1 MAVVQISKI
10 QVRRGKKNVGI
21 GVPQLS
27 AAEFAWA
34 VDSQELFIGNGSI
47 TEGAPYVGNT
57 KIITEHD
64 NILELASAY
73 RFALPEPS
81 IGLSVDR
88 SLQSKLDEYVS
99 ILDFGAVSDGST
111 DNVAAFETAFSE
123 LFKNADPKFKKVL
136 IIPNGTY
143 FFASTLRIP
152 STAIIRGE
160 TRDGVVLEIGSNN
173 IVFVTEDGLELVQF
187 NSNNRPHSVDISNL
201 TISRSSGRLVLSGV
215 RDSKIS
221 NVKFKGEYGLLDS
234 VLSPTARDSA
244 VSWQNDFNEIKTTGI
259 IFESCHF
266 VNQEMAIKCT
276 QTSSF
281 ETTIRFTDCDFLVNN
296 IAVYVDGVTSQTNRW
311 KFENCRWELIHQQA
325 ILITQGRGTYVVDC
339 DFKDCGNGNN
349 SAQYPVVPII
359 EFGDNRGNDV
369 VNCTSN
375 RSQFAGLTVS
385 TTTVGFPEALGSSKT
400 TLTNSQYSDIF
411 LSDSFRPFVVFPA
424 THRFIYI
431 HYFLKLSSHSRV
443 GRLTLTID
451 DDLSTVAITDE
462 YQYSPSLISSPGGSL
477 MTNFEFNAQLR
488 DNDDDSGIDTV
499 LVSYKNP
506 LATGSTGTISFQL
519 TYGV

>member
-21 GVPQLS
+21 GIPQLS

-34 VDSQELFIGNGSI
+34 VDSQELYIGNGSI
-47 TEGAPYVGNT
+47 AEGAPYVGNT

-99 ILDFGAVSDGST
+99 ILDFGAVPDGST
-111 DNVAAFETAFSE
+111 DNVLAFETAFSE
-123 LFKNADPKFKKVL
+123 LFRNADSKFKKVL

-143 FFASTLRIP
+143 LFTSTLRIP
-152 STAIIRGE
+152 STAIIKGE
-160 TRDGVVLEIGSNN
+160 TPDGAVLEIGANN
-173 IVFVTEDGLELVQF
+173 IVFITSSGLEIGDF
-187 NSNNRPHSVDISNL
+187 NSSNRPHDVEISNL

-221 NVKFKGEYGLLDS
+221 RVKFRGEYTLLSS
-234 VLSPTARDSA
+234 VLSPTSRDSA
-244 VSWQNDFNEIKTTGI
+244 VSWQNDINEIKTTDI
-259 IFESCHF
+259 VFEHCSF
-266 VNQEMAIKCT
+266 SNQEMAIKCT
-276 QTSSF
+276 QTDIF
-281 ETTIRFTDCDFLVNN
+281 ETKIRFTDCDFMVNN
-296 IAVYVDGVTSQTNRW
+296 ISVYIDGAAGQTNKW
-311 KFENCRWELIHQQA
+311 LFENCRWELIHQQA
-325 ILITQGRGTYVVDC
+325 IYATNGIGTYVVDC
-339 DFKDCGNGNN
+339 DFTDCGNGNN
-349 SAQYPVVPII
+349 SAQYPEVPII
-359 EFGDNRGNDV
+359 EFGDSRGNDV

-375 RSQFAGLTVS
+375 RNQYSGLTVS
-385 TTTVGFPEALGSSKT
+385 TTTVGYPEAQGSSKT

-411 LSDSFRPFVVFPA
+411 LSDSFRPFVAFPA
-424 THRFIYI
+424 THRFIYVN
-431 HYFLKLSSHSRV
+431 YFLKLSSHSRI

-462 YQYSPSLISSPGGSL
+462 YQYSPSLITSPGGSL
-477 MTNFEFNAQLR
+477 MTNFEFTAQLK
-488 DNDDDSGIDTV
+488 DNDLDSGIDTV
-499 LVSYKNP
+499 LISYKNP
-506 LATGSTGTISFQL
+506 LATGSIGTISYQIA
-519 TYGV
+519 YGV